1 MINYK
6 EKMAEHITQTLS
18 LDLKGLYYAEQ
29 GVPPSSFKGELQYVP
44 FPSYA
49 IILSGELKKYMI
61 TNGEWKLETIP
72 EKYAV
77 FTISNAFSSPVH
89 GAESLGVVL
98 RPDFFRIIYADTT
111 SIPYNMIKYP
121 YDGLSFPFYYYHIYD
136 CFRPATAGVIQTME
150 LLAKE
155 KDDSEINLK
164 LLRISL
170 EMLLQDLQN
179 SQNYQGNAFETFRQ
193 IIHFVYEH
201 HLEDIGRSDLAD
213 YFNISSS
220 YVSKLFK
227 RFKKNED
234 FSNYLINL
242 RLDSAAKLLL
252 YKNIPIK
259 EIAFRCSFNSF
270 SYFIKRF
277 KMKFGMTPA
286 NYRKSNNLKIIN

>member
-1 MINYK
+1 
-6 EKMAEHITQTLS
+6 
-18 LDLKGLYYAEQ
+18 
-29 GVPPSSFKGELQYVP
+29 
-44 FPSYA
+44 
-49 IILSGELKKYMI
+49 
-61 TNGEWKLETIP
+61 
-72 EKYAV
+72 
-77 FTISNAFSSPVH
+77 
-89 GAESLGVVL
+89 
-98 RPDFFRIIYADTT
+98 
-111 SIPYNMIKYP
+111 MIKYP